1 MRMGGQSRR
10 LEKVD
15 PNATVTE
22 PAERVEIEVD
32 EAILQTYVGEYQ
44 PSEAFS
50 IVVTVEDGQIFGQA
64 TGQNKFPLFAESET
78 EFFLKAVDAQVTF
91 TKDDDGAVTGL
102 VLHQGGRDGP
112 FKKVR

>member
-15 PNATVTE
+15 PNATVAE

-32 EAILQTYVGEYQ
+32 EEILQTYVGEYQ
-44 PSEAFS
+44 LSEAFS
-50 IVVTVEDGQIFGQA
+50 IVVTLESGQLFGQA
-64 TGQNKFPLFAESET
+64 TGQNKLPLFAESET

-91 TKDDDGAVTGL
+91 TKGDSDEVTGL
-102 VLHQGGRDGP
+102 ILHQNGRDAP
-112 FKKVR
+112 AEKVR